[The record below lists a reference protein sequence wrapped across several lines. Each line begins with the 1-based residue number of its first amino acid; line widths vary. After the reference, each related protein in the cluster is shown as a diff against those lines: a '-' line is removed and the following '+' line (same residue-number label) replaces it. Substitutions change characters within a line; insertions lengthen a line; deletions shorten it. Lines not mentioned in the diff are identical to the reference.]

1 MQNSNLMVSEI
12 FRSIQ
17 GEGLQQG
24 RPCTFVRLAGCNL
37 RCTWCDTEY
46 AFYEGTRM
54 SVAEVLERVE
64 TFRCRLV
71 EVTGGEPLLQAGAFE
86 LMAALCDRGY
96 DVMLETSGAVSIAPV
111 DPRVRR
117 IVDVKCPGS
126 GMSDRNFW
134 GNIAELRQT
143 DELKF
148 VLRDRADFDWAV
160 ARIRDLDLTSRC
172 PLIFSPVFGEL
183 EPVLLAGWI
192 LESRVP
198 VRMQLQM
205 HKYVWEPLARGV

>member
-1 MQNSNLMVSEI
+1 
-12 FRSIQ
+12 
-17 GEGLQQG
+17 
-24 RPCTFVRLAGCNL
+24 
-37 RCTWCDTEY
+37 
-46 AFYEGTRM
+46 
-54 SVAEVLERVE
+54 
-64 TFRCRLV
+64 
-71 EVTGGEPLLQAGAFE
+71 
-86 LMAALCDRGY
+86 
-96 DVMLETSGAVSIAPV
+96 
-111 DPRVRR
+111 
-117 IVDVKCPGS
+117 
-126 GMSDRNFW
+126 MSDRNFW

-148 VLRDRADFDWAV
+148 VLQDRADFDWAV

>member
-1 MQNSNLMVSEI
+1 MNSLVVNEI
-12 FRSIQ
+12 FHSIQ
-17 GEGLQQG
+17 GESSQAGF
-24 RPCTFVRLAGCNL
+24 PCVFVRLTACNL

-54 SVAEVLERVE
+54 SVSEVVERVKA
-64 TFRCRLV
+64 FRCKLV

-86 LMAALCDRGY
+86 LMAVLCDRGY

-117 IVDVKCPGS
+117 IMDIKCPGS
-126 GMSDRNFW
+126 GMSDRNLW
-134 GNIAELRQT
+134 GNIAELKQT

-160 ARIRDLDLTSRC
+160 ARIRDLDLTARC

-183 EPVLLAGWI
+183 EPVTLAGWI
-192 LESRVP
+192 LESHVP

-205 HKYVWEPLARGV
+205 HKYVWEPSARGV

>member
-1 MQNSNLMVSEI
+1 MNSLVVNEI
-12 FRSIQ
+12 FHSIQ
-17 GEGLQQG
+17 GESSQAGF
-24 RPCTFVRLAGCNL
+24 PCVFVRLTACNL

-54 SVAEVLERVE
+54 TVAEVLERVE

>member
-1 MQNSNLMVSEI
+1 MNSLVVNEI
-12 FRSIQ
+12 FHSIQ
-17 GEGLQQG
+17 GESSQAGF
-24 RPCTFVRLAGCNL
+24 PCVFVRLTACNL

-64 TFRCRLV
+64 TFGCRLV

-148 VLRDRADFDWAV
+148 VLQDRADFDWAV

-198 VRMQLQM
+198 VRMQLPM

>member
-1 MQNSNLMVSEI
+1 MNSLVVNEI
-12 FRSIQ
+12 FHSIQ
-17 GEGLQQG
+17 GESSQAGF
-24 RPCTFVRLAGCNL
+24 PCVFVRLTACNL
-37 RCTWCDTEY
+37 RWTWCDTEY

-160 ARIRDLDLTSRC
+160 ARIGDLDLTSRC

-192 LESRVP
+192 LESRVS

>member
-1 MQNSNLMVSEI
+1 MNSLVVNEI
-12 FRSIQ
+12 FQSIQ
-17 GEGLQQG
+17 GESSQAGF
-24 RPCTFVRLAGCNL
+24 PCVFVRLTACNL

>member
-1 MQNSNLMVSEI
+1 MNSLLVNEI
-12 FRSIQ
+12 FHSIQ
-17 GEGLQQG
+17 GESSQAGF
-24 RPCTFVRLAGCNL
+24 PCVFVRLTACNL

-54 SVAEVLERVE
+54 SVAELLERVE
-64 TFRCRLV
+64 AFRCKLV

-86 LMAALCDRGY
+86 LMTALCDRGY
-96 DVMLETSGAVSIAPV
+96 DVMLETSGAVSVAPV

-117 IVDVKCPGS
+117 IVDIKCPGS
-126 GMSDRNFW
+126 GMSHRNFW
-134 GNIAELRQT
+134 GNIAELKQT

-160 ARIRDLDLTSRC
+160 ARIRDLELSASC

-183 EPVLLAGWI
+183 EPVTLAGWI

-205 HKYVWEPLARGV
+205 HKYVWEPSARGV

>member
-1 MQNSNLMVSEI
+1 MNSLVVNEI
-12 FRSIQ
+12 FHSIQ
-17 GEGLQQG
+17 GESSQAGF
-24 RPCTFVRLAGCNL
+24 PCVFVRLTACNL

>member
-1 MQNSNLMVSEI
+1 MNSLVVNEI
-12 FRSIQ
+12 FHSIQ
-17 GEGLQQG
+17 GESSQAGF
-24 RPCTFVRLAGCNL
+24 PCVFIRLTACNL

-54 SVAEVLERVE
+54 SVAEILERVE
-64 TFRCRLV
+64 AFRCRLV

-96 DVMLETSGAVSIAPV
+96 DVMLETGGAVSIAPV

-117 IVDVKCPGS
+117 IVDIKCPGS

-134 GNIAELRQT
+134 GNIAELKPT

-148 VLRDRADFDWAV
+148 VLRDRADFDWAL
-160 ARIRDLDLTSRC
+160 ARIRELDLSTLC
-172 PLIFSPVFGEL
+172 PVIFSPVFGEL
-183 EPVLLAGWI
+183 EPAVLAGWM

-205 HKYVWEPLARGV
+205 HKYVWEPSARGV

>member
-1 MQNSNLMVSEI
+1 
-12 FRSIQ
+12 
-17 GEGLQQG
+17 
-24 RPCTFVRLAGCNL
+24 
-37 RCTWCDTEY
+37 
-46 AFYEGTRM
+46 M

>member
-1 MQNSNLMVSEI
+1 MNSLVVNEI
-12 FRSIQ
+12 FHSIQ
-17 GEGLQQG
+17 GESSHAGF
-24 RPCTFVRLAGCNL
+24 PCVFVRLTACNL
-37 RCTWCDTEY
+37 RCTWCDTAY
-46 AFYEGTRM
+46 AFYEGTPM
-54 SVAEVLERVE
+54 TVAELLERVE
-64 TFRCRLV
+64 AFRCKLV

-86 LMAALCDRGY
+86 LMTALCDRGY
-96 DVMLETSGAVSIAPV
+96 DVLLETSGAVSIAPV

-117 IVDVKCPGS
+117 IVDIKCPGS

-134 GNIAELRQT
+134 GNIAELKQT

-160 ARIRDLDLTSRC
+160 ARIRDLDLSARC

-183 EPVLLAGWI
+183 EPVTLAGWI

-205 HKYVWEPLARGV
+205 HKYVWEPSARGV

>member
-1 MQNSNLMVSEI
+1 MNSLVVNEI
-12 FRSIQ
+12 FHSIQ
-17 GEGLQQG
+17 GESSQAGF
-24 RPCTFVRLAGCNL
+24 PCVFVRLTACNL

-54 SVAEVLERVE
+54 SVAEVLERIE

-96 DVMLETSGAVSIAPV
+96 DVMLETSGAVNIAPV

-117 IVDVKCPGS
+117 IVDLKCPGS

>member
-1 MQNSNLMVSEI
+1 MNSLVVNEI
-12 FRSIQ
+12 FHSIQ
-17 GEGLQQG
+17 GESSRAGF
-24 RPCTFVRLAGCNL
+24 PCVFVRLTACNL

-54 SVAEVLERVE
+54 SVAEALERVE
-64 TFRCRLV
+64 AFRCQLV

-86 LMAALCDRGY
+86 LMTALCDRGY
-96 DVMLETSGAVSIAPV
+96 DVMLETSGAVSVAPV

-117 IVDVKCPGS
+117 IVDIKCPGS

-134 GNIAELRQT
+134 GNIAELKPT

-160 ARIRDLDLTSRC
+160 ARIRDLDLSASC

-183 EPVLLAGWI
+183 VPATLAGWI

-205 HKYVWEPLARGV
+205 HRYVWEPSARGV